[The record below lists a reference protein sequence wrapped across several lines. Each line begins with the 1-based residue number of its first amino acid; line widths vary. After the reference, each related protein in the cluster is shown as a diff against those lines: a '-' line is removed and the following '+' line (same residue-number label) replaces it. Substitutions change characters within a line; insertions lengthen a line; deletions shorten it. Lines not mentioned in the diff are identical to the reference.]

1 MYTLCILYFICLIM
15 VYILAY
21 MGVTVCCITYNI
33 IYNENGWILYGCRI
47 RVRVVYKLRAHGWNP

>member
-1 MYTLCILYFICLIM
+1 M

-33 IYNENGWILYGCRI
+33 IYNGNGWILYGCRMH
-47 RVRVVYKLRAHGWNP
+47 VRVVYKLRAHGWNL